1 MITKQTVE
9 KLANERIEERNLDI
23 YIVDITIGPSNQIMV
38 ELDGHKTGVSIEDC
52 MAVSRNIEHNLDR
65 EIEDFSLEVSSAGLD
80 KPFRVFKQYLKNI
93 GKPVKVKTN
102 DIGKTE
108 GILKSAN
115 ETEIVVTTREKKK
128 VEGRKKKEW
137 VEEDIIIPMKDI
149 KETKLIITF

>member
-65 EIEDFSLEVSSAGLD
+65 EIEDFSLLPDLINLLE
-80 KPFRVFKQYLKNI
+80 YLN
-93 GKPVKVKTN
+93 N
-102 DIGKTE
+102 
-108 GILKSAN
+108 ILKILEN
-115 ETEIVVTTREKKK
+115 R
-128 VEGRKKKEW
+128 
-137 VEEDIIIPMKDI
+137 
-149 KETKLIITF
+149 